1 MSFSRQRACLLWLAV
16 LFAAAGCR
24 PQSADLVQG
33 YIEGEFVH
41 VASPLGGRLEN
52 LAVARGRQVEPGQ
65 LLFALDESSER
76 AAAEEIS
83 HRVAEAEARLRDAKQ
98 GMRPSEIR
106 AIAAQLEEAK
116 AALVLAELELERQT
130 KLLVSRVTSK
140 RDVDLAQAT
149 RDEGRQRVMQLVSTL
164 ETSRLGARE
173 GLVHAAEQNVLAEK
187 AALEAAQ
194 WNLAQKRQFAT
205 QAAMVTDT
213 LYRKGDWVAAGNP
226 VVVLLPPANVKVRAY
241 VSQERIGSMQVG
253 QDAEVLVDGVP
264 GSVAAK
270 VSFIAPRAE
279 YTPPVIYSRQM
290 REKFVFLVELSVE
303 EAVAS
308 MLHPGQPVDV
318 RFRF

>member
-1 MSFSRQRACLLWLAV
+1 MRFSRQWACLLLAAV

-24 PQSADLVQG
+24 RQSADLVQG
-33 YIEGEFVH
+33 YIEGEFVY
-41 VASPLGGRLEN
+41 VASPFGGRLEN
-52 LAVARGRQVEPGQ
+52 LAVARGGQVEPGQ
-65 LLFALDESSER
+65 LLFGLDDSSER
-76 AAAEEIS
+76 AEAEEAT
-83 HRVAEAEARLRDAKQ
+83 HRVAEAEARLNDAKQ

-130 KLLVSRVTSK
+130 KLLASRVASK

-149 RDEGRQRVMQLVSTL
+149 RDEERQRVTQLDSTL

-173 GLVHAAEQNVLAEK
+173 DIVHAAGQNVLAEK

-194 WNLAQKRQFAT
+194 WNLSQKRQSAT

-213 LYRKGDWVAAGNP
+213 LYRRGDWVAAGNP
-226 VVVLLPPANVKVRAY
+226 VVVLLPPANVKVRTY
-241 VSQERIGSMQVG
+241 VPQEKIGSMQVG

-264 GSVAAK
+264 GPVAAK
-270 VSFIAPRAE
+270 VSFISPRAE

-290 REKFVFLVELSVE
+290 REKLVFLVELSVGE
-303 EAVAS
+303 TVAAT
-308 MLHPGQPVDV
+308 LHPGQPVDV